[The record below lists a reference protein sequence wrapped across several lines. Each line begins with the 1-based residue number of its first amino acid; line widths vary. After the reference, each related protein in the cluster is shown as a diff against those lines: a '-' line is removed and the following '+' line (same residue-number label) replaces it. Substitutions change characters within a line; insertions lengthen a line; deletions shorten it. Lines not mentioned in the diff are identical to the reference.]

1 MLCAPLLMSQ
11 NVSILGSVIHFF
23 PLEYFNV
30 DYFISMQN
38 VPQAVYY

>member
-1 MLCAPLLMSQ
+1 MICAPLLMSQ

-30 DYFISMQN
+30 DDFISMQN